1 MVQDQV
7 HKKIVENLDKINKWF
22 SNHRFEVDLPFYSSY
37 DIRDSG
43 FKVSNVDANIFPA
56 GFNNI
61 CLTDRENSGE
71 PIKYYLSKHYP
82 NAKNI
87 LILTEEHTNNPY
99 YWDNVIALTK
109 MIRLAGYNVEVAFPR
124 LQGSE
129 QTEMTGASGEKI
141 TVQCA
146 VATSGKVYVKD
157 YCPDVVISNND
168 FSEFYAEWG
177 ESLETPINPA
187 RELGWYQRK
196 KSTYFQYY
204 NQLATEFAQ
213 LLDVDPWLFTVP
225 TELISGFDM
234 SDEKSRE
241 EVAVKV
247 EQLLARTREKY
258 KQYGIN
264 EEPFA
269 YMKNNAGTYGLAVMK
284 VSSADQIRT
293 LNNRSRT
300 KMKAAKGG
308 RDVEE
313 VILQEGIPSIVR
325 ADGAAAEPTI
335 YLVGCGLLGGF
346 LRSHKDKDGT
356 ESLNSP
362 GAVYKKLC
370 VSDLKIS
377 VAGNPMENVY
387 GWIARLGVL
396 AIGLEAKSMNVQ
408 YQGYERRGV
417 STQDEV
423 CRY

>member
-1 MVQDQV
+1 MVQDLV
-7 HKKIVENLDKINKWF
+7 HQKIVANLDKINKWF
-22 SNHRFEVDLPFYSSY
+22 AEHRFEVDLPFYSSY

-61 CLTDRENSGE
+61 CITDRENSGD
-71 PIKYYLSKHYP
+71 PVKFYLAKHYGP
-82 NAKNI
+82 DIKNI
-87 LILTEEHTNNPY
+87 LILSEEHTNNPY

-109 MIRLAGYNVEVAFPR
+109 MVKLAGYNVEVAFPR
-124 LQGSE
+124 LQSNE
-129 QTEMTGASGEKI
+129 PIEMTGASGEKI
-141 TVQCA
+141 AVQAA
-146 VATSGKVYVKD
+146 VASEGKIYVKG
-157 YCPDVVISNND
+157 YCPDVVVSNND

-177 ESLETPINPA
+177 ENLETPINPA

-196 KSTYFQYY
+196 KSTYFTYY

-213 LLDVDPWLFTVP
+213 ILDVDPWLFTVP
-225 TELISGFDM
+225 TELITHYDM

-241 EVAVKV
+241 EVALKV

-264 EEPFA
+264 QEPFA

-284 VSSADQIRT
+284 VESADQIRS
-293 LNNRSRT
+293 LNNKSRK

-335 YLVGCGLLGGF
+335 YLVGCQLLGGF
-346 LRSHKDKDGT
+346 LRSHKDKDAT

-362 GAVYKKLC
+362 GAVYKRLC
-370 VSDLKIS
+370 VSDLKVS
-377 VAGNPMENVY
+377 VSGHPMENVY

-408 YQGYERRGV
+408 YKGYTRRGV
-417 STQDEV
+417 STEDDI
-423 CRY
+423 CR

>member
-7 HKKIVENLDKINKWF
+7 HKKIVENLDTINKWF
-22 SNHRFEVDLPFYSSY
+22 SKRRHEVDLPFYSSY

-61 CLTDRENSGE
+61 CLTDRENSGD
-71 PIKYYLSKHYP
+71 PVKYYLSKHYKD
-82 NAKNI
+82 AKNI

-109 MIRLAGYNVEVAFPR
+109 MVKLAGYKVEVAFPR

-129 QTEMTGASGEKI
+129 QVEMTGASGEKI
-141 TVQCA
+141 SVFAA
-146 VATSGKVYVKD
+146 VANNGKVYVKD

-177 ESLETPINPA
+177 ESLTTPINPA

-213 LLDVDPWLFTVP
+213 LIDVDPWLFTVP
-225 TELISGFDM
+225 TELITDYNM

-241 EVAVKV
+241 EVALKV
-247 EQLLARTREKY
+247 EQLLSRTREKY

-313 VILQEGIPSIVR
+313 VILQEGIPSIVQ

-335 YLVGCGLLGGF
+335 YLVGCQLLGGF
-346 LRSHKDKDGT
+346 LRSHKDKDAT

-370 VSDLKIS
+370 VSDLKVS

-396 AIGLEAKSMNVQ
+396 AIGLEAQSMNVQ
-408 YQGYERRGV
+408 YKGYERSGV
-417 STQDEV
+417 STQDET
-423 CRY
+423 CR